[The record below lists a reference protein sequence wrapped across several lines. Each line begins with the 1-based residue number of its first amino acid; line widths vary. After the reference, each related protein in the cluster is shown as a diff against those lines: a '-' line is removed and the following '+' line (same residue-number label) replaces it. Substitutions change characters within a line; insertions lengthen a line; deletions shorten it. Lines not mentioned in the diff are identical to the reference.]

1 MAAILFLFV
10 TFSLLLAG
18 RAQVHAT
25 EYGSEP
31 LLRFKVWQLALAAFA
46 PLLWVLQVATT
57 ARLIV
62 FAAAAAMFA
71 RSALNA
77 EHAHDVDD
85 LHF

>member
-1 MAAILFLFV
+1 MAAILFFFV
-10 TFSLLLAG
+10 TLGLLLAG
-18 RAQVHAT
+18 RAQAQAA
-25 EYGSEP
+25 EFGSEP
-31 LLRFKVWQLALAAFA
+31 LLRFKVWQLALAALV
-46 PLLWVLQVATT
+46 PLLWAAQVATA

-62 FAAAAAMFA
+62 FATAAAVFA